1 MVRVGL
7 LNLMILSLNSSPPFS
22 VIRNYALAVMLSLLA
37 HLLFFVAVWC
47 VKYQPVVQITPAIPV
62 ISSLYQPIPVV
73 LPERSATAFEPV
85 VDMADKG
92 NVAVLEPEKL
102 VFAGQDATEHK
113 TEVDNAQAV
122 PETDLPVA
130 IPADKKTGSLA
141 ERAFRHA
148 ISTDVDMAYDGYQQL
163 RQQQQYPRMTVDKR
177 FQELNPDPQQQ
188 VMMTLDNGMQII
200 RTKEGCRLA
209 DPSKDGFDGLM
220 AVRQVPCGDETTT
233 AELLKQSLEKHIR
246 H

>member
-7 LNLMILSLNSSPPFS
+7 LNLMILSLNSSPLFS

-47 VKYQPVVQITPAIPV
+47 VKYQPVVKITPAVPV
-62 ISSLYQPIPVV
+62 ISFLYQPIPVV
-73 LPERSATAFEPV
+73 LPERSVTAFEPV

-92 NVAVLEPEKL
+92 DAAVLEPEKQA
-102 VFAGQDATEHK
+102 VAEHATEHK

-122 PETDLPVA
+122 SETDLPVA
-130 IPADKKTGSLA
+130 VSADKKTGSLA
-141 ERAFRHA
+141 DRAFRHA

-188 VMMTLDNGMQII
+188 VMMTLDNGMQIL
-200 RTKEGCRLA
+200 RSKEGCRLA

-220 AVRQVPCGDETTT
+220 AVVQVPCGDETTT

-246 H
+246 R